1 MCPCVLDLLSIWILG
16 MFFFFQ
22 GETNTGAPGENISEK
37 GRENSNHISRPLRDL
52 EHFKRG
58 NCSNHWAH
66 PGGRGN
72 SKKFGIVVGRP
83 KS

>member
-16 MFFFFQ
+16 LFFFSKGKRIPEHQ
-22 GETNTGAPGENISEK
+22 EKTSRRKAEKTRITYRVHSGTSNTLKEVSAQTTG
-37 GRENSNHISRPLRDL
+37 LT
-52 EHFKRG
+52 
-58 NCSNHWAH
+58 